1 MSLRLRIG
9 LVTLLLL
16 ASGKAWSQPSL
27 FPTRDSGPLLPD
39 LAFTQPDK
47 QKPPEKGK
55 EKPPVVA
62 QDMPAP
68 ESGLDLSDR
77 RLPQAPEMLG
87 DLPPPVF
94 MAVPVVVQQFKQVT
108 TKFVGQNGL
117 LVTKTFLVPAG
128 QVVVPGGAV
137 PTSRGFKIADDG
149 SPRPMD
155 RVFLDFNFFNDI
167 LASTNV
173 RLGGAIQNLNLY
185 RESLGME
192 KTFLAGRASAGLSLP
207 LNTVTMDSTFPNLNG
222 THTDVGDL
230 TCYFRYALWRDQ
242 ANDNWLTAG
251 LAVTAPSGPSSIAG
265 IDTPTILHSTLLQ
278 PYLGYLW
285 NFGNFY
291 LQGFLA
297 VDTPTDTRDVTLLYN
312 DVALGYFLYRTRDR
326 SRFLT
331 AVAPTLELHISDP
344 VNHRGPLSIDNPLAS
359 FDIVDIG
366 LGANIELFGR
376 SRLAL
381 EVVSPLTGP
390 RPFTIEALAQFRIR
404 F

>member
-1 MSLRLRIG
+1 MRLRLRIG
-9 LVTLLLL
+9 LLTLLLL

-27 FPTRDSGPLLPD
+27 LPTPDFGPLLPD
-39 LAFTQPDK
+39 LVLTQQDK
-47 QKPPEKGK
+47 QKPPDKEK

-62 QDMPAP
+62 LDTPAP

-94 MAVPVVVQQFKQVT
+94 VAVPTLVNQSVKVVQKQVM
-108 TKFVGQNGL
+108 QNGL
-117 LVTKTFLVPAG
+117 LVTKTILIPGG
-128 QVVVPGGAV
+128 QVAVPGGAL
-137 PTSRGFKIADDG
+137 PTPRGFKIADDG

-173 RLGGAIQNLNLY
+173 RLGSAIQNLNLY

-207 LNTVTMDSTFPNLNG
+207 LNTVAMDSTLPNLNG

-230 TCYFRYALWRDQ
+230 TCYFRYALWRDV

-251 LAVTAPSGPSSIAG
+251 LAVTAPTGPSSIAG
-265 IDTPTILHSTLLQ
+265 IDAPSITHSTLLQ

-285 NFGNFY
+285 NFGNY
-291 LQGFLA
+291 YQQGFLA

-312 DVALGYFLYRTRDR
+312 DVGLGYFLYRTPDR
-326 SRFLT
+326 SRLLT
-331 AVAPTLELHISDP
+331 AVAPTVELHVSDP
-344 VNHRGPLSIDNPLAS
+344 VNHRGPLSLANPLAS

>member
-1 MSLRLRIG
+1 MSRRLWIG
-9 LVTLLLL
+9 LVPLLLL

-27 FPTRDSGPLLPD
+27 FSTPDSGLQVPGLVF
-39 LAFTQPDK
+39 AQDK
-47 QKPPEKGK
+47 QKPPDKGK
-55 EKPPVVA
+55 EKPPEVA
-62 QDMPAP
+62 QETPTP
-68 ESGLDLSDR
+68 ESRLDVSDR
-77 RLPQAPEMLG
+77 PLPVAPEMLG

-94 MAVPVVVQQFKQVT
+94 MLLPPTLVQQFKLVQ
-108 TKFVGQNGL
+108 TKEVGQNGV
-117 LVTKTFLVPAG
+117 LVTKSFLVPAG
-128 QVVVPGGAV
+128 QVLIPGGAV
-137 PTSRGFKIADDG
+137 PSSRGFKIADDG

-173 RLGGAIQNLNLY
+173 RLGGTIRDLNLY

-192 KTFLAGRASAGLSLP
+192 KAFLDGRTSAGLSLP
-207 LNTVTMDSTFPNLNG
+207 LNTVTMDSVVPNLNG
-222 THTDVGDL
+222 THTETGDL
-230 TCYFRYALWRDQ
+230 TCYFRYALWRDR

-251 LAVTAPSGPSSIAG
+251 LAVTAPTGPSTIAG
-265 IDTPTILHSTLLQ
+265 IDAPSILHSTLLQ

-285 NFGNFY
+285 NFGNVY
-291 LQGFLA
+291 IQGFLA
-297 VDTPTDTRDVTLLYN
+297 VDTPTDTRDVTLIYN
-312 DVALGYFLYRTRDR
+312 DVGLGYFLYRTRDR
-326 SRFLT
+326 SRLLT
-331 AVAPTLELHISDP
+331 AVAPTAELHISDP
-344 VNHRGPLSIDNPLAS
+344 LNHRGPLSATNPLAS

-376 SRLAL
+376 SRLGL